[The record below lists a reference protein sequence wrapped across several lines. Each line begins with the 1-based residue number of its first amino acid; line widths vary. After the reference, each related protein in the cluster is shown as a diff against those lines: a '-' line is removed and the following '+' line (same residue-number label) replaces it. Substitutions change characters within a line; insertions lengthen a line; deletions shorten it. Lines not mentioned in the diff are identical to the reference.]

1 LTDIDPTFDHPD
13 GISATPAVPVRLSA
27 ADPGPV
33 VPLDGRTA
41 RALRTRDSIVDA
53 TIALVEA
60 GDVRPTAPR
69 IAERAGV
76 SVRSVFQHFDDLETL
91 FAMVAERLAQRFMGS
106 YVPVDPELDLPE
118 RFAAFVDQRIRLHEV
133 MTPMLRAAAVHA
145 PFSHEIT
152 KRISWGQQAMRIE
165 TDVVFGRELAAVP
178 GDERKQVLDML
189 DTIASWTTWNSLR
202 AAKGRDVPAARAVVE
217 RLLRTVLT
225 SIEG

>member
-1 LTDIDPTFDHPD
+1 LTEIDPTIDRPD
-13 GISATPAVPVRLSA
+13 GSSAARVAPVPMGA

-41 RALRTRDSIVDA
+41 RAMRTRDSIVDA
-53 TIALVEA
+53 TIALVQA

-106 YVPVDPELDLPE
+106 YVPVDPDLDLPE
-118 RFAAFVDQRIRLHEV
+118 RFEAFVDQRIRLHEV
-133 MTPMLRAAAVHA
+133 MTPMMRAAAVHA

-152 KRISWGQQAMRIE
+152 KRIHWGQQAMRIE
-165 TDVVFGRELAAVP
+165 VDVVFATELAPVP
-178 GDERKQVLDML
+178 ADERKQVLDML

-202 AAKGRDVPAARAVVE
+202 AAKGRDVAGARAIVE
-217 RLLRTVLT
+217 RLLRTVLN